1 VNRQTL
7 LGILIIFAIF
17 FLSEQFIWKRPK
29 QVPVQAQTKEQA
41 APQQTAIPETQAATP
56 QQAMPDFVE
65 PDMVMP
71 EINDNIVLENDSLRL
86 VLSSK
91 GGVIREVYLKKFLL
105 ADKSVVQ
112 LIPEG
117 KTLANTRL
125 LSENTSSDLKD
136 LPFDYELIEEQGQ
149 PGVLF
154 SYTPEPDRIIE
165 KKFVLAQN
173 YGIRFNLKVHWVYSL
188 VGYAME
194 FGSGINDTEE
204 YLKTK
209 GQDYRFYAQID
220 NALVRRDLNKLMK
233 GAMNHPGKVDWAA
246 IRSKYFVL
254 ACRDV
259 EPVLTNSVTADTANI
274 SPAFTMLTKRD
285 KASID
290 WDEDFMLYTGPADI
304 KLLKAFAGGMDNVA
318 ERGPKWL
325 RWLAEIFA
333 WFLSFLYKLIPNYG
347 VVIIIFSLVLK
358 VILHPLTHKS
368 MDSSL
373 KMQKI
378 QPQIQALQQQYK
390 NDPKRMQQELSK
402 LYKEAGASPLG
413 GCLPLLF
420 QMPVF
425 IALYSVLR
433 FSLDMRQAHFVGWL
447 KDLSEPDP
455 YYILPIL
462 MGIFMIVQSLMMQ
475 PKKEQLEQMDEKQK
489 AMQSSQ
495 KMMTWVMPVV
505 LFFVF
510 RSMPAGLV
518 LYWTVF
524 NILSIIQQYYL
535 QKHLNKKEIIQ

>member
-1 VNRQTL
+1 MNRQTL
-7 LGILIIFAIF
+7 LAILLIFLIF
-17 FLSEQFIWKRPK
+17 WLSEQFIWKRSK
-29 QVPVQAQTKEQA
+29 QVPVQTETTEEA
-41 APQQTAIPETQAATP
+41 APADTVEAQPVTAVPAI
-56 QQAMPDFVE
+56 AMPDFVE
-65 PDMVMP
+65 PDMIMP
-71 EINDNIVLENDSLRL
+71 EVNDNIVLENDSLKI

-91 GGVIREVYLKKFLL
+91 GGVILEVHLKKYLL
-105 ADKSVVQ
+105 TDKSIVQ

-117 KTLANTRL
+117 GIIANTSL
-125 LSENTSSDLKD
+125 LSESGSSDLRN
-136 LPFDYELIEEQGQ
+136 LPFYYELIEEQGK

-165 KKFVLAQN
+165 KKFVLGSN
-173 YGIRFNLKVHWVYSL
+173 YGVQYNLRVHWVYSL
-188 VGYAME
+188 LGYTVD

-233 GAMNHPGKVDWAA
+233 GSVTQPGKVDWAA

-254 ACRDV
+254 ACKDM
-259 EPVLTNSVTADTANI
+259 EPVLTNSVTADTTNI
-274 SPAFTMLTKRD
+274 SPSFTMMAKRD
-285 KASID
+285 KPSIG
-290 WDEDFMLYTGPADI
+290 WDEDFLLYLGPADI
-304 KLLKAFAGGMDNVA
+304 HQLKVHGSGMENVA
-318 ERGPKWL
+318 ERGAKWL
-325 RWLAEIFA
+325 RWLTNIFS
-333 WFLSFLYKLIPNYG
+333 WVLSFLYKLIPNYG
-347 VVIIIFSLVLK
+347 IVIIIFSLLLK
-358 VILHPLTHKS
+358 IILHPLTHKS
-368 MDSSL
+368 LNSSL
-373 KMQKI
+373 KMQRI
-378 QPQIQALQQQYK
+378 QPQVQAIQQQYK

-433 FSLDMRQAHFVGWL
+433 YSLDMRQAHFAGWL

-462 MGIFMIVQSLMMQ
+462 MGVFMIVQSLMMQ
-475 PKKEQLEQMDEKQK
+475 PKKQQLEQMDEKQK

-535 QKHLNKKEIIQ
+535 QKHLNKKEIAQ

>member
-1 VNRQTL
+1 MNRQTL

-17 FLSEQFIWKRPK
+17 FLSEQFIWKRTK
-29 QVPVQAQTKEQA
+29 QVPVKAQAQEQTV
-41 APQQTAIPETQAATP
+41 PEQTEIPETQAAAP

-65 PDMVMP
+65 PDMILP
-71 EINDNIVLENDSLRL
+71 EINDNIVLENDSLKL

-91 GGVIREVYLKKFLL
+91 GGVIREVWLKKFLL

-165 KKFVLAQN
+165 KKFVLGQN

-204 YLKTK
+204 YVKTK

-220 NALVRRDLNKLMK
+220 NALVKRDLNKLMK

-246 IRSKYFVL
+246 IRSKYFML
-254 ACRDV
+254 ACRDI

-274 SPAFTMLTKRD
+274 SPAFSMQTRRD

-290 WDEDFMLYTGPADI
+290 WDEDFLLYAGPSDP
-304 KLLKAFAGGMDNVA
+304 KLLKGYGAGLDNVA

-325 RWLAEIFA
+325 RWLSDIFA

-378 QPQIQALQQQYK
+378 QPQVQALQQQYK

-402 LYKEAGASPLG
+402 LYKETGASPMG